1 MRDPESNETQKL
13 ATLLELG
20 QVLSG
25 TLNLKHSLH
34 RALEI
39 LEQRHGMFRSAV
51 MLLHDSELHIHAS
64 NGITAEGQKARYRLG
79 EGITGRVVESRKP
92 VVVPQVSKE
101 PLLLNRA
108 ASRKGLKEELTFIC
122 VPILEGRKTIGALGV
137 DLVFKKDRDYDRI
150 VKFLRVIASMIGQA
164 VRVERLVE
172 AETQRLVAENTHL
185 REELRERYDFSNMV
199 GSSGGMRQ
207 VYEQVAQVAG
217 TNTSVLIRGES
228 GTGKELIAHAIHYN
242 SPRANKPFVKVSCA
256 ALPETLIESEL
267 FGHER
272 GAFTGA
278 IKERPGRFELAQGGT
293 IFLDDIDD
301 VPLSMQVKLLRV
313 LQNRVVE
320 RLGGTRQIP
329 VDVRVVTGSKRDLR
343 QMVAEGKF
351 RDDLF
356 YRLNVIPVNL
366 PPLRDRREDI
376 PILVDH
382 FVKRYFRQRGEEP
395 RAVSPAVMQAFMR
408 YPWPGNVRELENAC
422 ERIAQT
428 CTCDTVRLGCVP
440 VSVLFHKYAE
450 DHQPVIENHAHP
462 SAVSLDE
469 RLREVESNLITWA
482 LKVSGG
488 NKSKAAEL
496 LSIKRSTLGDRI
508 KKLELTHL
516 EATEQ
521 Q

>member
-1 MRDPESNETQKL
+1 MANAPFTIDSVVV
-13 ATLLELG
+13 G
-20 QVLSG
+20 
-25 TLNLKHSLH
+25 
-34 RALEI
+34 
-39 LEQRHGMFRSAV
+39 RSAR
-51 MLLHDSELHIHAS
+51 M
-64 NGITAEGQKARYRLG
+64 
-79 EGITGRVVESRKP
+79 
-92 VVVPQVSKE
+92 
-101 PLLLNRA
+101 RA
-108 ASRKGLKEELTFIC
+108 
-122 VPILEGRKTIGALGV
+122 
-137 DLVFKKDRDYDRI
+137 VFDF
-150 VKFLRVIASMIGQA
+150 VRVIADS
-164 VRVERLVE
+164 
-172 AETQRLVAENTHL
+172 
-185 REELRERYDFSNMV
+185 DS
-199 GSSGGMRQ
+199 
-207 VYEQVAQVAG
+207 
-217 TNTSVLIRGES
+217 SVLVSGET
-228 GTGKELIAHAIHYN
+228 GTGKELIANLIHQ
-242 SPRANKPFVKVSCA
+242 SSSRRHKPFVPVSCA
-256 ALPETLIESEL
+256 ILSETLIESEL

-278 IKERPGRFELAQGGT
+278 IKDRPGRFELAAGGT

-301 VPLSMQVKLLRV
+301 VPLTMQVKLLRV

-329 VDVRVVTGSKRDLR
+329 VDVRVITGSKRDLR
-343 QMVAEGKF
+343 ALTAEGKF

-395 RAVSPAVMQAFMR
+395 RGISPAVLQAFMR

-450 DHQPVIENHAHP
+450 DQQPIVETHANP
-462 SAVSLDE
+462 SAVSLDD
-469 RLREVESNLITWA
+469 RLKEVESNLISWA

-496 LSIKRSTLGDRI
+496 LNIKRSTLGDRI

-516 EATEQ
+516 EVGDS
-521 Q
+521 